1 MPGLYNI
8 TSNANV
14 SVGDTIGLYQQ
25 SGGNVYILNNAQQ
38 LLNTLSQNG
47 NVNFALDP
55 AYANTRVLAFTADI
69 GTTAGTYG
77 SDLLIPVVTVSGDG
91 RITSITEV
99 NISGALGSYGNANV
113 AAYLPTYTGTLDNS
127 STIIALV
134 ANAGAQ
140 ATDIN
145 TLFANAAV
153 QSIDISTLFA
163 NAAAQATSIN
173 SLTANAAAQALLINT
188 INANVTAAN
197 LHIQTIDANLGA
209 FETYVNATFSTS
221 TYSNANVAAYLLTNT
236 GDIQAGN
243 ITVQGTL
250 FSNDITAAAVLVD
263 GDTTITGNLLVLG
276 NTTTINSNVITTNDK
291 TITVANNISN
301 STLLDGAG
309 LDAGQTAIATW
320 RFNTATTSW
329 QSNIAITPASNAVSN
344 LGGTANYW
352 DNVYAVK
359 YFGDGSSLANLPV
372 QTGTYSNTNVAAYI
386 ASNTDPVIS
395 SLVGNAAVQ
404 ALQIDALNA
413 NVTAAN
419 LNIQTLDA
427 NLGAFETYTNS
438 TIATLQANLGSTQI
452 WANANIQTLSANLG
466 AFETYA
472 NATFGAG
479 SYGNANVAA
488 YLPVYGGNI
497 AATVTTASQP
507 YISGIGRAGF
517 SSTVTGNNQKIS
529 IGASNTTA
537 NLQLTPG
544 AVRVNNNSTFE
555 VQWNDASFTACST
568 SGIGGNITVDA
579 TAAANRFSST
589 TGYFWANGDVYT
601 GNYSNV
607 QVAAYLPTFTG
618 NLGGNLSTAIQPYVT
633 TLGTPAQ
640 STVSRAVYGGNITLA
655 ANTNNAFPGNISL
668 FAGNAVSSTYGTINL
683 QSTVIRLG
691 EETTPY
697 PNLSEI
703 RVFAPLSVYPGA
715 NTGNIAS
722 FYQGNVRI
730 SNEINATAPGATNY
744 GGYLYV
750 GNTISTGSILSSS
763 GYFWANGTAYSTGG
777 GGGSNFTSNLTVNSN
792 YIVDAILDTT
802 REKTSNIGVIQGV
815 VTIDA
820 NLGGI
825 QTATVTANI
834 TINTNN
840 LTNFNTG
847 ESVTLVLTQNTN
859 ANLRLLTSN
868 LKYAGGS
875 KILSSANAAIDTISI
890 TYDGTNYLASLVKGY
905 A

>member
-55 AYANTRVLAFTADI
+55 AYANTRVLAFTANI

-77 SDLLIPVVTVSGDG
+77 SVGTIPVVTVGADG
-91 RITSITEV
+91 RITSITQV
-99 NISGALGSYGNANV
+99 AAQGGSYGNANV

-140 ATDIN
+140 AANIN

-153 QSIDISTLFA
+153 QSIDISALFA
-163 NAAAQATSIN
+163 NAGAQATSIN
-173 SLTANAAAQALLINT
+173 SLTANAGAQALLINT

-197 LHIQTIDANLGA
+197 LNIQTIDANLGA

-221 TYSNANVAAYLLTNT
+221 TYSNA
-236 GDIQAGN
+236 
-243 ITVQGTL
+243 
-250 FSNDITAAAVLVD
+250 
-263 GDTTITGNLLVLG
+263 
-276 NTTTINSNVITTNDK
+276 
-291 TITVANNISN
+291 
-301 STLLDGAG
+301 
-309 LDAGQTAIATW
+309 
-320 RFNTATTSW
+320 
-329 QSNIAITPASNAVSN
+329 
-344 LGGTANYW
+344 
-352 DNVYAVK
+352 
-359 YFGDGSSLANLPV
+359 
-372 QTGTYSNTNVAAYI
+372 NVAAYI

-419 LNIQTLDA
+419 LNIQTLNA
-427 NLGAFETYTNS
+427 NLGAFETYVNATFSTSTYSNTNVAAYLTTA
-438 TIATLQANLGSTQI
+438 TINTTGNITAANLISNNFLYPNGVSILTGI
-452 WANANIQTLSANLG
+452 GGTYSNTNVAVYLSSNTDPTISNLNANAAVQAVQIDLLNANVSNLQDQITGANIRIQTLDANVG

-472 NATFGAG
+472 NATFGPG

-529 IGASNTTA
+529 IGASNATA

-544 AVRVNNNSTFE
+544 AVRVNQNSTFE

-579 TAAANRFSST
+579 TAVANRFSST

-655 ANTNNAFPGNISL
+655 ANTNNAFPGDISL

-683 QSTVIRLG
+683 KSTLIRLG
-691 EETTPY
+691 EQTTPY
-697 PNLSEI
+697 PNQSEI

-730 SNEINATAPGATNY
+730 SSQANDSIPDLTNY

-763 GYFWANGTAYSTGG
+763 GYFWANGVAYSTGGG

-802 REKTSNIGVIQGV
+802 REKTSNIGVIQGT

-834 TINTNN
+834 TINTTN